1 MQFPDKEF
9 DHLKQKDTTEYLRS
23 IFDLFPDY
31 IFYKDI
37 NCRFIIANLKVV
49 ELMQAASH
57 EELVGKT
64 DFDFY
69 PPDMARKFYE
79 NDQMI
84 IKSKK
89 AALNIEEVNYNVAGE
104 KMYISMSKIPLINE
118 NNVVIGLYGIGRDIT
133 ALRQAQLAV
142 KENEVRVA
150 HETGKY
156 EIATDVLHNIGNVLN
171 SVNVSVINVQH
182 VMEKSKL
189 PGLQKANELLSHHQH
204 DLADFITNDE
214 KGKVIPKYLKTLE
227 LELLN
232 EKKKVQDEIK
242 SLQNKVDVIKNIL
255 NIQQK
260 MARVNAHDEENRL
273 EEIIDF
279 AHTIL
284 SRSLLKRDIKVI
296 KDLDGSLRVKGI
308 RSKLI
313 HVFVNLLKNAMESL
327 VVSGTSD
334 KHIKIRSYPEKDKII
349 VEIEDNG
356 RGIKKDMLKE
366 IFKFGVTTRDEGYGF
381 GLHACANTMNEIDGK
396 ISAVSEGEGKGAKFI
411 LTFKR

>member
-1 MQFPDKEF
+1 
-9 DHLKQKDTTEYLRS
+9 
-23 IFDLFPDY
+23 
-31 IFYKDI
+31 
-37 NCRFIIANLKVV
+37 
-49 ELMQAASH
+49 
-57 EELVGKT
+57 
-64 DFDFY
+64 
-69 PPDMARKFYE
+69 
-79 NDQMI
+79 
-84 IKSKK
+84 
-89 AALNIEEVNYNVAGE
+89 
-104 KMYISMSKIPLINE
+104 
-118 NNVVIGLYGIGRDIT
+118 
-133 ALRQAQLAV
+133 
-142 KENEVRVA
+142 
-150 HETGKY
+150 
-156 EIATDVLHNIGNVLN
+156 
-171 SVNVSVINVQH
+171 
-182 VMEKSKL
+182 MEKSKL

-327 VVSGTSD
+327 VASGTSD

>member
-204 DLADFITNDE
+204 DLADFIANDE